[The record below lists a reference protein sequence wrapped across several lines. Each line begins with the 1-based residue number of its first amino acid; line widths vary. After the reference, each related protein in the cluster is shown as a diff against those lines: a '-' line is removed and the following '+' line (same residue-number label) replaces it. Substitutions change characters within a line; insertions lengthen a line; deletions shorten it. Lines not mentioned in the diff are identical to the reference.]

1 MLYLF
6 TFFYIFGFKIYS
18 IIDSTILV
26 GILLSIKI
34 IINKELANIFKKKI
48 FSKSTFE
55 IVISFLL
62 LLVTAGV
69 ATVGGGEYDFSYMKV
84 LIHLLIVIIIG
95 YELASL
101 FEYKGKASKILNY
114 MIVAFLVQTI
124 FQWICY
130 MFPTFSS
137 YFNYFRSSSMV
148 EKSVH
153 YNGYRGIALSQSG
166 FFALSS
172 SYALTILM
180 YFSKNNTLTKNNF
193 LKYTLFGILVS
204 GTFFAGRTGF
214 VGLLFIPILLYF
226 NNEKKEKIILSKALR
241 KLTVALICIGIFLTG
256 ISWMSNN
263 KKFAKVY
270 NFAFELFNNYEEGN
284 GFRSTST
291 DVLFE
296 MYNIDISAK
305 TIIFGDGKYSSDDG
319 NYYKK
324 TDVGYYRK
332 ILYFGVIG
340 LILSI
345 LLQYFLFGNKKNKI
359 ETWILL
365 ALLLI
370 LELKGEIIGLN
381 IMINSIATL
390 YSNIHAY
397 GKEREKNGDGYSFND
412 NV

>member
-26 GILLSIKI
+26 GIILTIKTI
-34 IINKELANIFKKKI
+34 VNKELMTIFKKKMC
-48 FSKSTFE
+48 SETTLK
-55 IVISFLL
+55 IVILFLL
-62 LLVTAGV
+62 LLMTATV
-69 ATVGGGEYDFSYMKV
+69 ATVCGGEYDFSYIRV
-84 LIHLLIVIIIG
+84 LIHLMIVIIIG
-95 YELASL
+95 YELVSL
-101 FEYKGKASKILNY
+101 FEIKNKASNILNY
-114 MIVAFLVQTI
+114 MIIAFLIQTI

-130 MFPTFSS
+130 IFPNFSS
-137 YFNYFRSSSMV
+137 YFNYFRSSAMV
-148 EKSVH
+148 EKSIH
-153 YNGYRGIALSQSG
+153 YSGYRGIALSQSG

-180 YFSKNNTLTKNNF
+180 YFSKHNTLTRNNF

-214 VGLLFIPILLYF
+214 IGLLFIPILLYF
-226 NNEKKEKIILSKALR
+226 NNEKKEKIILSKMLG
-241 KLTVALICIGIFLTG
+241 KLTVALICIGIFLAG

-291 DVLFE
+291 DVLLE

-305 TIIFGDGKYSSDDG
+305 TFIFGDGKYSTEEG

-340 LILSI
+340 LSLSI

-381 IMINSIATL
+381 IMINSIVTL
-390 YSNIHAY
+390 YSNIHVN
-397 GKEREKNGDGYSFND
+397 GKEKEKNGDGYSFND